1 MANFLSSK
9 KRVKQNDASRLR
21 NRANKSEIKTQVRKF
36 TDALRAR
43 DAEKATAELCATY
56 KRIDQVAAKGTM
68 HRNAASR
75 RKSRLAHR
83 LNKLVKS
90 LS

>member
-1 MANFLSSK
+1 MANSLSSK
-9 KRVKQNDASRLR
+9 KRIRQNEASRNR

-36 TDALRAR
+36 TDALRER
-43 DAEKATAELCATY
+43 DAEKAKAELSETY
-56 KRIDQVAAKGTM
+56 KAMDQVAAKGTM

-75 RKSRLAHR
+75 RKSRLARR
-83 LNKLVKS
+83 LSKLVKS